1 MTHSPDEEIFFGFNA
16 FKFGHARRRF
26 SRRLG
31 LRLCDLLLNVFEVLK
46 RLKFH
51 ALMLPQARQINGSTY
66 KTPCSA
72 MEKA

>member
-1 MTHSPDEEIFFGFNA
+1 MTHSPDKEIFFGFDA
-16 FKFGHARRRF
+16 FEFGRARRRF
-26 SRRLG
+26 SRRFG

-51 ALMLPQARQINGSTY
+51 APMLPQAKPIKGMAY